1 MKPTANNAESNDW
14 LARRTRYRRVAFG
27 SLVVGIVGFV
37 LADVVNAPVVGVG
50 VYWVGFVGF
59 FAVRR
64 WAPMTLFDERDCALE
79 RQASYDTLRLAAV
92 GLVLLAPTAATLEE
106 IGYYNTP
113 PLVEGVLWG
122 YAGLFAVFG
131 VAYLARRYRP

>member
-1 MKPTANNAESNDW
+1 MANNSSEQDW
-14 LARRTRYRRVAFG
+14 LTRRTRYRRVAFG
-27 SLVVGIVGFV
+27 LLVAGITGFA
-37 LADVVNAPVVGVG
+37 LADVANYPVIGVAI
-50 VYWVGFVGF
+50 YWLGFVGF

-64 WAPMTLFDERDCALE
+64 WAPMELFDERDCSLE

-92 GLVLLAPTAATLEE
+92 ALVLLAPTAATLEE
-106 IGYYNTP
+106 IGYYAIP
-113 PLVEGVLWG
+113 PIVEGAIWS